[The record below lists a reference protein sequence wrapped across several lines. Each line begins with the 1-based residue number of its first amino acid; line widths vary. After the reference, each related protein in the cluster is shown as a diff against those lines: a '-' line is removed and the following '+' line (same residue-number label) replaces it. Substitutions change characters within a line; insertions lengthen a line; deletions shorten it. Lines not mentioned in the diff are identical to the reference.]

1 MQSLKQKHHETQRL
15 SIHCK
20 QFPEQ
25 TFCHSCAVVST
36 LATVYTHVCPVPLI
50 SKPGPSSLHVCT
62 DKADNSLCCKSKRR
76 EGCKLSEHCLGER
89 GGRKESVM
97 MQTSWN
103 TFVSPSSSP
112 PLLSFSLS
120 GSPAWYLQP
129 RQCTEK
135 CSKPI
140 KAVGTA
146 LGAAHH
152 CIRLSPSKQKHYAH
166 IYHSNGTVTQEAAPW
181 RTTVNSNRL
190 KGDPK

>member
-1 MQSLKQKHHETQRL
+1 MQSLKKKHHATQHL

-25 TFCHSCAVVST
+25 MFCHSCAAIST
-36 LATVYTHVCPVPLI
+36 LATVYTHGCTVPLI
-50 SKPGPSSLHVCT
+50 SKPGPSSLHVRT
-62 DKADNSLCCKSKRR
+62 DKTDKSLCCKSKRR
-76 EGCKLSEHCLGER
+76 GGRSLSEHCLGER

-97 MQTSWN
+97 TQTSWN

-129 RQCTEK
+129 RQRTEK
-135 CSKPI
+135 CSKAI

-146 LGAAHH
+146 SGAAHR
-152 CIRLSPSKQKHYAH
+152 CIRLSPSKQKRHTH
-166 IYHSNGTVTQEAAPW
+166 HFNGVWQ
-181 RTTVNSNRL
+181 
-190 KGDPK
+190 